1 MMKDDIKF
9 DAHGLVPAIIQDAR
23 SGQVLMLA
31 YMDAAALDKT
41 LANGQTWFYS
51 RSREQLWMKGESSG
65 HVQQVKEILYD
76 CDGDTLLIKVEQT
89 GAACH
94 TGHYSCFYRDRDGRE
109 VEPQVFDPAT
119 VYGSQGTVPPLPP
132 DSHDREQDGAAT
144 ANRAAISTQAAAQN
158 QGAELR
164 GLNPATA
171 ATPAG
176 GCGHEGGAQ
185 ACNSEMTGAK
195 ADSAI
200 LFELYDVIKERQ
212 AQLPEGSYTTYLFTK
227 GIDKILKKV
236 GEENAEVIIAAK
248 NRSRSELVY
257 ETSDLLYHLLVL
269 LVEQDVTLDEIF
281 AELASRR
288 K

>member
-23 SGQVLMLA
+23 SGQVLMMA
-31 YMDAAALDKT
+31 YMNAEALDKT
-41 LANGQTWFYS
+41 LASGQTWFYS
-51 RSREQLWMKGESSG
+51 RSRQELWMKGESSG

-109 VEPQVFDPAT
+109 VEPQVFDPAA
-119 VYGSQGTVPPLPP
+119 VY
-132 DSHDREQDGAAT
+132 DGEK
-144 ANRAAISTQAAAQN
+144 S
-158 QGAELR
+158 R
-164 GLNPATA
+164 G
-171 ATPAG
+171 
-176 GCGHEGGAQ
+176 
-185 ACNSEMTGAK
+185 
-195 ADSAI
+195 I
-200 LFELYDVIKERQ
+200 LYELYDVIKERQ

-227 GIDKILKKV
+227 GLDKILKKV

-248 NRSRSELVY
+248 NRSPEELIY

-269 LVEQDVTLDEIF
+269 LVEQGVTLDQIF
-281 AELASRR
+281 TELASRR